1 MSGERQQGLCGSTAS
16 QEFTVWQDL
25 QLPARR
31 SVLIGTGREE
41 KKQWD
46 RAAGQHLQLLCN
58 FQCLAEA
65 PGTSEGGL
73 TVCNS
78 ALPLL
83 LCRKFETKYERLS
96 TGRGYVSRRR
106 KESLVAGCELPLH
119 QENSEMC
126 NAVFPPQPESASS
139 GGWF

>member
-25 QLPARR
+25 QLPARP
-31 SVLIGTGREE
+31 SVLTGTRREE

-46 RAAGQHLQLLCN
+46 RAAGQHLQLLGS
-58 FQCLAEA
+58 FQSRAEA
-65 PGTSEGGL
+65 PGTSEGGS

-83 LCRKFETKYERLS
+83 VT
-96 TGRGYVSRRR
+96 
-106 KESLVAGCELPLH
+106 
-119 QENSEMC
+119 QEI
-126 NAVFPPQPESASS
+126 
-139 GGWF
+139 